1 MKGAGNIKGISSLKE
16 LVQNSDNHQS
26 QSLRW
31 DLKGRLCSILGL
43 GRKAI
48 IIRTSL
54 PGQENTIPG
63 LWKKIFP
70 IHNRNK
76 VLRGRCCALK

>member
-16 LVQNSDNHQS
+16 LVKNSDNHQS

-31 DLKGRLCSILGL
+31 DLKRGDCVQYWDWGEKPLSLGP
-43 GRKAI
+43 
-48 IIRTSL
+48 L
-54 PGQENTIPG
+54 PGQEKHLIPG

-70 IHNRNK
+70 IHSRIK
-76 VLRGRCCALK
+76 S